1 MLLILICVFLSVAG
15 QVMLKKGMLEVG
27 RYQGFK
33 IIPFFFEAF
42 TNSWIIIAIFLYV
55 GSLACWLI
63 VLSRE
68 RLGFAYLFLGLIYV
82 FIPIAS
88 WRFLGERLSMGQ
100 IVGMILITAGVI
112 IVGSAK

>member
-1 MLLILICVFLSVAG
+1 MLLILICVFLSVVG

-27 RYQGFK
+27 RFQDFK
-33 IIPFFFEAF
+33 IIPFFYEAF
-42 TNSWIIIAIFLYV
+42 TNSWIIIAIFLYI
-55 GSLACWLI
+55 GSLSSWLI

-88 WRFLGERLSMGQ
+88 WRFLGERLTVGQ
-100 IVGMILITAGVI
+100 IIGMVLITIGVV
-112 IVGSAK
+112 IVGSSK

>member
-1 MLLILICVFLSVAG
+1 MLFILICVFLSVAG

-27 RYQGFK
+27 RFQDVK

-42 TNSWIIIAIFLYV
+42 TNTWIITAILFYFF
-55 GSLACWLI
+55 SLVCWLI

-88 WRFLGERLSMGQ
+88 WKFLGERLTVGQ
-100 IVGMILITAGVI
+100 ILGMTLITAGVI
-112 IVGSAK
+112 IVGSGR

>member
-1 MLLILICVFLSVAG
+1 MLLILACVLFSVAG

-27 RYQGFK
+27 RFQGSK
-33 IIPFFFEAF
+33 IVPFFLGAF
-42 TNSWIIIAIFLYV
+42 TNIWIITALFLYLF
-55 GSLACWLI
+55 SLVFWLI

-88 WRFLGERLSMGQ
+88 WIFLGERLTGGQ
-100 IVGMILITAGVI
+100 IVGMLLITIGVI
-112 IVGSAK
+112 IVGSGT

>member
-27 RYQGFK
+27 RFQDVK
-33 IIPFFFEAF
+33 IIPFFLEAF
-42 TNSWIIIAIFLYV
+42 TNTWIITAVFLYFC
-55 GSLACWLI
+55 SFAFWLV

-82 FIPIAS
+82 FIPLAS
-88 WRFLGERLSMGQ
+88 WKFLGERLTVGQ
-100 IVGMILITAGVI
+100 ILGMILIATGVI
-112 IVGSAK
+112 IVGSGK

>member
-1 MLLILICVFLSVAG
+1 MLFILVCVCLSVAG

-27 RYQGFK
+27 RFQGFK

-42 TNSWIIIAIFLYV
+42 TNSWIIIAILLYV
-55 GSLACWLI
+55 GSLASWLI

-68 RLGFAYLFLGLIYV
+68 RLSFAYLFLGLIYV

-88 WRFLGERLSMGQ
+88 WRFLGERLTVGQ
-100 IVGMILITAGVI
+100 IIGMVLITIGVV
-112 IVGSAK
+112 IVGSGK